1 MTTLVEQQPHQHTN
15 NASTSLSM
23 ELLAGV
29 CALAFNRCHHHQRS
43 RCCRCCC
50 AVAVVVAVVVVV
62 VVISV
67 IIITPKCADN
77 NMYTQCI
84 QARTTVPNQPCVLL
98 HTHKTVQ
105 CCCCCYFCFSFYL
118 FAVGKLELLSD

>member
-1 MTTLVEQQPHQHTN
+1 MATLVEQQPHQHTN

-98 HTHKTVQ
+98 THAQ
-105 CCCCCYFCFSFYL
+105 NCPMLLLLLLL
-118 FAVGKLELLSD
+118 FLFLFICGKLELLSD